1 MKRRPGAA
9 SDGSGIMTNVQ
20 ETGRP
25 LPLAT
30 LAGPCN
36 VRMSAEAALDAA
48 GLPWREVFV
57 GAAVAAGLAVAAL
70 APSTAPAGVVECG
83 DRLGLPERPLT
94 RIMLHARPLRG
105 PAADALRALAA
116 AYRGSG
122 GR

>member
-1 MKRRPGAA
+1 MAWRQSVP
-9 SDGSGIMTNVQ
+9 
-20 ETGRP
+20 
-25 LPLAT
+25 
-30 LAGPCN
+30 
-36 VRMSAEAALDAA
+36 
-48 GLPWREVFV
+48 PWRPDSRWQR
-57 GAAVAAGLAVAAL
+57 L

-83 DRLGLPERPLT
+83 DRLGLPELPLT

>member
-1 MKRRPGAA
+1 M
-9 SDGSGIMTNVQ
+9 
-20 ETGRP
+20 
-25 LPLAT
+25 PLAT
-30 LAGPCN
+30 LAGSCN

-57 GAAVAAGLAVAAL
+57 GGGVAAIGAAVAAGLAVAAL

-83 DRLGLPERPLT
+83 DRLGLPELPLT
-94 RIMLHARPLRG
+94 RIMLHARPFRG